1 MGGKQTLK
9 IWQTDSLYKVLQKKA
24 YSGNIPDKLLLKL
37 YQNEREGVR
46 IYCTPNRA
54 VENLDVEISEIKSID
69 GKPSGLT
76 VSVGFVLYV
85 PLTRSSVGTKS
96 EIGEY
101 PDAILPIEV
110 AKKYHKNRVGA
121 NENQE
126 LWITVQTQAETPAGE
141 YRATV
146 TIAADGERYSLPLQI
161 TVWDY
166 ALPSKNHTKQ
176 LFIIDSKHLELVEGG
191 GLAKYKRYYDD
202 MMEYRIN
209 GSRMPFSLE
218 NDYVKVTADFIE
230 QLKIYHL
237 DERVSVIQLPVFYTA
252 EYDDVHYEKT
262 EYLFNEVVKASIEDK
277 INYFTKTMNYL
288 WILDEPHL
296 TPQKIEYCK
305 KVLPAFEKLKRKIAN
320 VCKEKARL
328 EPLYEELA
336 NSLANIPNVITSGV
350 LPSIFP
356 IEPNDYYITWCP
368 AFPAHSESV
377 TMWQVL
383 NKGEKWWY
391 GCDWPVP
398 PYATYHIDDKL
409 LSSRLLSWMQYSYNV
424 TGNLYWRINFWAR
437 KKDGDLVFVDPY
449 KQSPFETTNG
459 EGTLVYPGKEY
470 GLDTFVPTIR
480 LESIRDGIED
490 FEALYSLDK
499 EMEKNANDRGM
510 TALHANE
517 LLSPIYTRLF
527 HLSMLPEEL
536 LMPFD
541 EARERIAE
549 LLTATTAY
557 GFFVTERNEN
567 EKRIQFVTSAQTV
580 QIEGGKLE
588 RQGAECVV
596 TDVKEKI
603 AIRLLGKKGEKRLI
617 IYLQDAEREF
627 KCSLTDNW
635 SVTANKYGVKTDPKG
650 ILKPFYDVLCDQGL
664 ENPATVCKDL
674 GSLVH
679 FVWRTE
685 AVIQKNKG
693 DKETEVV
700 FYLPKG
706 EFFTQES
713 YRTEKLDETGR
724 KYTITTDKNLLEVEV
739 KNEKGKH
746 PLTLYL

>member
-1 MGGKQTLK
+1 M
-9 IWQTDSLYKVLQKKA
+9 
-24 YSGNIPDKLLLKL
+24 
-37 YQNEREGVR
+37 
-46 IYCTPNRA
+46 
-54 VENLDVEISEIKSID
+54 
-69 GKPSGLT
+69 
-76 VSVGFVLYV
+76 
-85 PLTRSSVGTKS
+85 
-96 EIGEY
+96 
-101 PDAILPIEV
+101 
-110 AKKYHKNRVGA
+110 
-121 NENQE
+121 
-126 LWITVQTQAETPAGE
+126 
-141 YRATV
+141 
-146 TIAADGERYSLPLQI
+146 
-161 TVWDY
+161 
-166 ALPSKNHTKQ
+166 
-176 LFIIDSKHLELVEGG
+176 
-191 GLAKYKRYYDD
+191 
-202 MMEYRIN
+202 
-209 GSRMPFSLE
+209 
-218 NDYVKVTADFIE
+218 
-230 QLKIYHL
+230 
-237 DERVSVIQLPVFYTA
+237 
-252 EYDDVHYEKT
+252 
-262 EYLFNEVVKASIEDK
+262 
-277 INYFTKTMNYL
+277 
-288 WILDEPHL
+288 
-296 TPQKIEYCK
+296 
-305 KVLPAFEKLKRKIAN
+305 
-320 VCKEKARL
+320 
-328 EPLYEELA
+328 
-336 NSLANIPNVITSGV
+336 ITSGV

-499 EMEKNANDRGM
+499 EMGKNANDRGM

-596 TDVKEKI
+596 TDIKEKI
-603 AIRLLGKKGEKRLI
+603 TISLLGKKGEKRLTL
-617 IYLQDAEREF
+617 YLQDAEREF

-650 ILKPFYDVLCDQGL
+650 ILKPFYDILCDQGL

-693 DKETEVV
+693 DKETEIV

-706 EFFTQES
+706 EFFTHES
-713 YRTEKLDETGR
+713 YEMEKLDETGR

-746 PLTLYL
+746 PLRLYL